1 MTYRERAVEALKIFG
16 AELSERAEELIP
28 DAHRVKDV
36 NIWIR
41 VPSLS
46 DNLNDVPEIEVS
58 VNIFPETKTI
68 LAFRDRMK

>member
-36 NIWIR
+36 NVEIR
-41 VPSLS
+41 IPSLS

>member
-41 VPSLS
+41 IPSLS

-68 LAFRDRMK
+68 LEFRDRMK

>member
-28 DAHRVKDV
+28 DAHRVKDMNV
-36 NIWIR
+36 WIR
-41 VPSLS
+41 IPSLS